1 MEVHFRRTGE
11 RRYAVVINRKD
22 LPIVEKDPAPG
33 FDPLIPHDLMHLV
46 VESELGLTRG
56 IFGQVASGGN
66 AGSFW
71 VQSTEKKSR
80 DASRRRRRNVKRG
93 RKLLRAGREDC
104 ARSERATYICWYEWL
119 RRSSNAK
126 HRTQASKMI
135 GEVKHLWL
143 LSPTSEHEALNE
155 EIIRRVC
162 ARLDDL
168 SARWSRL
175 GIGEKLTVEWPEK
188 S

>member
-11 RRYAVVINRKD
+11 RRYAVIINRKD

-33 FDPLIPHDLMHLV
+33 FDPLLPHDLMHLV

-56 IFGQVASGGN
+56 IFGQLASGGN

-71 VQSTEKKSR
+71 VQSPEKKSR
-80 DASRRRRRNVKRG
+80 DATRRRRRNVKRG
-93 RKLLRAGREDC
+93 AKLLRAGREDC
-104 ARSERATYICWYEWL
+104 AQSERATYICWYEWL
-119 RRSSNAK
+119 SRSRDPQRK
-126 HRTQASKMI
+126 TQASKMI

-143 LSPTSEHEALNE
+143 LSPRSENDALNE
-155 EIIRRVC
+155 EIIGRVC
-162 ARLDDL
+162 ARLDTL

-175 GIGEKLTVEWPEK
+175 GIGENLTVEWPEK
-188 S
+188 N

>member
-11 RRYAVVINRKD
+11 RRYAVIISRKD
-22 LPIVEKDPAPG
+22 LPIIEKDPAPG

-46 VESELGLTRG
+46 VESELSLTRG
-56 IFGQVASGGN
+56 IFGQVARGGN

-71 VQSTEKKSR
+71 VQSPEKKSR
-80 DASRRRRRNVKRG
+80 DANRRRRRNTKRG

-119 RRSSNAK
+119 RRSNNAK
-126 HRTQASKMI
+126 HRTQASNNDRRSKTPLVI
-135 GEVKHLWL
+135 VAAVGDD
-143 LSPTSEHEALNE
+143 ALNE
-155 EIIRRVC
+155 EIIGRVC

-175 GIGEKLTVEWPEK
+175 GVGESLTIEWPEK
-188 S
+188 D